1 VSDPA
6 SALRRIVDVLSTCDV
21 HGWLAY
27 DSLMSVTREGH
38 LDANDP
44 LAVAFLAR
52 EPGCVG
58 ATVDSFRVA
67 RALRRA
73 GMDAEARGEGR
84 CDVAVEIDGSRLS
97 ATVQG
102 CWQAGEHVVF
112 APGLPPRADVDA
124 VHPLGEVVV
133 DGTALP
139 VPADPARVLTA
150 VYGDTWESQQRPFRL
165 RPRAVAAAVDQT
177 RGYGRH
183 RQYWE
188 RFYQGKYGVTAP
200 HEPSM
205 FARWVTEQWEASER
219 TEPTEPTEAT
229 EPTRRR
235 PLVVDVGCGNG
246 RDACHFADL
255 GHAVLGLDY
264 SFAGLAAAHDLL
276 GERLGDRGAQ
286 ATLRPLDLNDARATL
301 VLGAELA
308 QAADAARAAGNT
320 QPPLLYAR
328 FVAHAVDDHARDNLW
343 RLGATVLRRGGRAY
357 LEFRTHRDALTGH
370 VFEEQHYRRY
380 LMPHDVGAELQRHG
394 GAIVHWEE
402 GRGLAPF
409 RSEDPDVCRMVVQW
423 AS

>member
-1 VSDPA
+1 VSDST

-21 HGWLAY
+21 DGWLAY
-27 DSLMSVTREGH
+27 DSLMSVTRDGH

-52 EPGCVG
+52 ERDCVG
-58 ATVDSFRVA
+58 ATVDSFRIA
-67 RALRRA
+67 RALRGA
-73 GMDAEARGEGR
+73 GMEADARGDGR
-84 CDVAVEIDGSRLS
+84 CDVAVEVDGTRLT

-102 CWQAGEHVVF
+102 CWQAGDRVVF
-112 APGLPPRADVDA
+112 ATGLPPRADVDA
-124 VHPLGEVVV
+124 VLPLGEADV

-150 VYGDTWESQQRPFRL
+150 VYGDTWGSQQRPFRL
-165 RPRAVAAAVDQT
+165 RPRAAAAAVDQG

-200 HEPSM
+200 HEPSL
-205 FARWVTEQWEASER
+205 FARWVTEHCA
-219 TEPTEPTEAT
+219 AT
-229 EPTRRR
+229 EPAGPPVR
-235 PLVVDVGCGNG
+235 VVDVGCGNG
-246 RDACHFADL
+246 RDARHFADR

-264 SFAGLAAAHDLL
+264 SYAGLAAAHDLL
-276 GERLGDRGAQ
+276 GDLLGDRLDDSGRDSAD
-286 ATLRPLDLNDARATL
+286 AALRPLDLNDARATL

-308 QAADAARAAGNT
+308 QAADASQAAGDT
-320 QPPLLYAR
+320 RPPVLYAR

-343 RLGATVLRRGGRAY
+343 RLAALLLRRGGRAY
-357 LEFRTHRDALTGH
+357 LEFRTHRDARTGH

-380 LMPHDVGAELQRHG
+380 LDPDDVQAELKGHG
-394 GAIVHWEE
+394 GVVVHREE

-409 RSEDPDVCRMVVQW
+409 RSEDPDICRMVVQW